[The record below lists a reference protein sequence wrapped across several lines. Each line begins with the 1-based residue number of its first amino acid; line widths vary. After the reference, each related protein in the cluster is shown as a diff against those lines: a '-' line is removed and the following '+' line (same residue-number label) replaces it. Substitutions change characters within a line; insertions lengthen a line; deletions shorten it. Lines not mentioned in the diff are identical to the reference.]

1 MRPDIRADERRIDR
15 NEHGAPSLEHLF
27 VLLVGFDVS
36 FGLGLVVVG
45 SAYGG
50 DGHAKD
56 CDCGTRGRG
65 SGRSNQSLIA

>member
-1 MRPDIRADERRIDR
+1 MIRIGGLHRRFSHDGLDTKEIEDLPPRPSCG
-15 NEHGAPSLEHLF
+15 N
-27 VLLVGFDVS
+27 S

-65 SGRSNQSLIA
+65 SGRSSQSLIA